1 MNKKFILLLIGLVL
15 AGCGTSGKRPSIF
28 ENPICE
34 PPCWENITPGITTKD
49 EALAA
54 LSKVNAV
61 KQPIFDLR
69 DTAKGFS
76 TELRF
81 SLYDDKSGL
90 RGSVFMMDDVVSL
103 IDFGTKLDLTLEQA
117 IERFGTPQSILAF
130 HSNLMWITFVD
141 PQKGIAFGYSS
152 AGHPDWVYSEIR
164 PEVEISE
171 VMFFDP
177 KQYQQILDS
186 GFLSYYL
193 LNSEETKSK
202 LRPWNGY
209 GDLSKYAK

>member
-15 AGCGTSGKRPSIF
+15 AGCGTSGKHPSIF

-34 PPCWENITPGITTKD
+34 YPCWENITPGITTKD
-49 EALAA
+49 DALAT
-54 LSKVNAV
+54 LSKVDIV

-69 DTAKGFS
+69 DTARGFS
-76 TELRF
+76 SELRF
-81 SLYDDKSGL
+81 SLYDEKSSL
-90 RGSVFMMDDVVSL
+90 SGSVLMMEDVVAL
-103 IDFGTKLDLTLEQA
+103 IDFGTKLNLTLEQA

-130 HSNLMWITFVD
+130 HSNLMWVTFVD

-209 GDLSKYAK
+209 GDLSKYEK